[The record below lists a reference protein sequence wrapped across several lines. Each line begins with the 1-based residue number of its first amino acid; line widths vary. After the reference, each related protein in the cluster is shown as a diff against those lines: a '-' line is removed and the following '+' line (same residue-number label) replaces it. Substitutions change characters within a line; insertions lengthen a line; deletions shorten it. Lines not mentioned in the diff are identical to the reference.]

1 MDYSYR
7 VNFELDINSD
17 DMQSLQDAFCKTNDM
32 YIMCVG
38 KIHGQITSFSGSKPE
53 EEYVDAN
60 FTPELRREIF
70 DSFVDGVA
78 ENVVERFGT
87 EDFLIY
93 RGVAIRD
100 TAGKLLGVWLCL
112 GVDANRIPEDK
123 LLPEGLR
130 ITTAEAYEKSIYLIE
145 TLTKYYF
152 AEKMKSHALRQEL
165 SEEKNIEKEIEYKLR
180 KNEIMTDILR
190 LMESDSPFS
199 KTSEDI
205 LRESGK
211 YIDCTHTALLQ
222 IDESSIS
229 ADMIC
234 EWVAEDAESLKDK
247 FQAVPT
253 VELPFMNGKPYT
265 ISSNAA
271 LPELFEVF
279 FAKYGIKAGIFLPIN
294 INDATAMYLCFL
306 SVDKERQW
314 SVDDLRF
321 ANDVKRILHTI
332 LIKKIT
338 TNSLA
343 SSYNALEA
351 ILRNAGYGVVVADL
365 NDNTLLYTNDTFS
378 RMFENEIDR
387 IAIEEIIF
395 DKRYDL
401 PELNGYS
408 ANGSGKWFDI
418 SVANIKWVD
427 ERDVRLITFYDTTD
441 LRIYQKKV
449 EKQAQEDILTGLY
462 NRQACEKDIAMEYH
476 VATTLNK
483 MFAVLMIDLDD
494 FASVNEGLGYQVGD
508 DLLEYI
514 AHSIN
519 DISFIKGKCYR
530 VGGDEFAVLVDHENY
545 ENLDFIIKRIM
556 NLFDNPWTLNGQ
568 EYYCTIS
575 MGGVKA
581 PADITDSSSILTRLN
596 IALHGAKNKGKNRFE
611 YYNDSSDVFMAEKVK
626 MEQAMRKAVEDGC
639 KEFEVYY
646 QPIMEFVDGVPRCC
660 GAEALV
666 RWNSP
671 EYGLVLPDQFIPQA
685 EHLKLINAIGNHV
698 LIEASKACK
707 HWNDFGHPEYKV
719 NVNLSVVQLRQ
730 PDIMDKINEAL
741 QLTAIDPKSLTLE
754 VTESL
759 AINDMER
766 MIKILEAIRALG
778 CRVALDDFGTGYSSL
793 NHIRSMPIDTI
804 KIDRAFVS
812 DMGSD
817 HFSEAFVKTIAELAD
832 SLDVDVCVE
841 GVEYDKQIDMIGKFS
856 VNLAQGFYFDKPLT
870 RDEFEKRYLQ

>member
-1 MDYSYR
+1 MDNSCR
-7 VNFELDINSD
+7 VNFELDFNTD
-17 DMQSLQDAFCKTNDM
+17 DMQSLQDVFCKTNDM

-38 KIHGQITSFSGSKPE
+38 KIHGQITSFSGTKSE
-53 EEYVDAN
+53 EDYVDAN
-60 FTPELRREIF
+60 FTPELRREIL

-78 ENVVERFGT
+78 ENIVERFGT
-87 EDFLIY
+87 EEFLMY

-100 TAGKLLGVWLCL
+100 THGKLLGVWLCFGL
-112 GVDANRIPEDK
+112 DKTRIPEGK
-123 LLPEGLR
+123 HIPEGLR
-130 ITTAEAYEKSIYLIE
+130 MTTSEAFEKAISLIE
-145 TLTKYYF
+145 TLTRYYF
-152 AEKMKSHALRQEL
+152 AEKMRSFALRQEL
-165 SEEKNIEKEIEYKLR
+165 SKEKDVEKEIEYRLH

-190 LMESDSPFS
+190 HMESDNSFAETS
-199 KTSEDI
+199 KDI
-205 LRESGK
+205 IEESGI

-222 IDESSIS
+222 IAEDGIS
-229 ADMIC
+229 VDLIS
-234 EWVAEDAESLKDK
+234 EWVDAGGESLKDT
-247 FQAVPT
+247 FSGAT
-253 VELPFMNGKPYT
+253 TLELPFMNGKPYT
-265 ISSNAA
+265 ISSDAT
-271 LPELFEVF
+271 LPEVFEIF
-279 FAKYGIKAGIFLPIN
+279 FAKNGIKAGIFLPIN
-294 INDATAMYLCFL
+294 INDSTAMYLCLL
-306 SVDKERQW
+306 SVGKDRKW

-332 LIKKIT
+332 LVKKIT

-365 NDNTLLYTNDTFS
+365 NENQMLYTNETFE

-418 SVANIKWVD
+418 SVNNIKWVD

-476 VATTLNK
+476 VATTLGK
-483 MFAVLMIDLDD
+483 QFAVLMIDLDD

-545 ENLDFIIKRIM
+545 DNLDFIIKRIM

-575 MGGVKA
+575 MGCVKA

-596 IALHGAKNKGKNRFE
+596 IALHGAKIKGKNRFE
-611 YYNDSSDVFMAEKVK
+611 YYNEESDVYIAEKVK
-626 MEQAMRKAVEDGC
+626 MEQAMRKAVEEGC

-646 QPIMEFVDGVPRCC
+646 QPIMEFVEGVPTCC

-685 EHLKLINAIGNHV
+685 ERLKLINAIGEHV
-698 LIEASKACK
+698 LIEAAKSCK

-719 NVNLSVVQLRQ
+719 NVNLSVVQLTQ
-730 PDIMDKINEAL
+730 PDILDKINHAL
-741 QLTAIDPKSLTLE
+741 QITAIDPKNLTFE

-759 AINDMER
+759 AINEMDR
-766 MIKILEAIRALG
+766 MVKLLEAIRALG

-793 NHIRSMPIDTI
+793 NYIRSMPIDTI

-817 HFSEAFVKTIAELAD
+817 TFSEAFVKTISELAD

-841 GVEYDKQIDMIGKFS
+841 GVEYDKQVDMIGKFS
-856 VNLAQGFYFDKPLT
+856 VNLAQGFFFDKPLP
-870 RDEFEKRYLQ
+870 RGEFEGRYLQ